1 MKKLLG
7 IVVLGLLFNF
17 CISVQA
23 LDSPKNYLKGKFYS
37 SVKNYFLVATK
48 KMRDPR
54 FKNTVIAM
62 FDNDESGAWGL
73 VINKPLASVP
83 LGSLIHKSRNTTV
96 KEKKLFNVKIPMYW
110 GGPVNENKILI
121 LHSQEYKNETT
132 KNFKNLSISS
142 DYKILF
148 EIADKKGPKKSL
160 VILGISSWGPG
171 QLEGEMEIDGWV
183 LSEINTDL
191 IFEIDECKALTTAL
205 LPCTWNSA
213 KSSPV

>member
-1 MKKLLG
+1 MKKLFPS
-7 IVVLGLLFNF
+7 VVLILFLNF
-17 CISVQA
+17 YLPTKA
-23 LDSPKNYLKGKFYS
+23 TDSPKNYFKGKFYD
-37 SVKNYFLVATK
+37 SVKNYFLVASKT
-48 KMRDPR
+48 MGDSR
-54 FKNTVIAM
+54 FKNTVIVM
-62 FDNDESGAWGL
+62 IDNDETGAWGL
-73 VINKPLASVP
+73 VVNKPLASVP

-96 KEKKLFNVKIPMYW
+96 KEKELYNVKIPVYW

-171 QLEGEMEIDGWV
+171 QLEGEMEIEEWV

-191 IFEIDECKALTTAL
+191 IFEMD
-205 LPCTWNSA
+205 NSKKWLNA
-213 KSSPV
+213 INSSFMNL

>member
-1 MKKLLG
+1 MKKLFPTFIL
-7 IVVLGLLFNF
+7 IFVLNLYLPTNAGPW
-17 CISVQA
+17 
-23 LDSPKNYLKGKFYS
+23 PKNYYKGKFYE
-37 SVKNYFLVATK
+37 SVKNFFLVASKTK
-48 KMRDPR
+48 NDPR

-73 VINKPLASVP
+73 VVNKPLASVP
-83 LGSLIHKSRNTTV
+83 LSSLIHKSRNTTA
-96 KEKKLFNVKIPMYW
+96 KQKKLFNVKIPVYW
-110 GGPVNENKILI
+110 GGPVNENRILI

-171 QLEGEMEIDGWV
+171 QLEGEMEIDEWV

-191 IFEIDECKALTTAL
+191 IFEMD
-205 LPCTWNSA
+205 NSKKWLSA
-213 KSSPV
+213 INSSFMNL

>member
-1 MKKLLG
+1 
-7 IVVLGLLFNF
+7 
-17 CISVQA
+17 
-23 LDSPKNYLKGKFYS
+23 
-37 SVKNYFLVATK
+37 
-48 KMRDPR
+48 MRDPR
-54 FKNTVIAM
+54 FKNTVIIM
-62 FDNDESGAWGL
+62 LENSEKGALGL
-73 VINKPLASVP
+73 VINKPLSSIP
-83 LGSLIHKSRNTTV
+83 LSSLIYKSRDATNKQ
-96 KEKKLFNVKIPMYW
+96 KELYNVKIPVYW

-191 IFEIDECKALTTAL
+191 IFEMD
-205 LPCTWNSA
+205 NSKKWLNA
-213 KSSPV
+213 INSSFISL